1 MAVLTHLNKYES
13 MGRIIPYIMEK
24 TCLKPPTR
32 YHLYADKLEVKRID
46 HGSED
51 ERTYEVYEVTY
62 CNDSLVSIIGWV
74 YRIP

>member
-1 MAVLTHLNKYES
+1 
-13 MGRIIPYIMEK
+13 MEK

-32 YHLYADKLEVKRID
+32 YHLYADKLEVKGID

-51 ERTYEVYEVTY
+51 EHTYEVYEVTY

-74 YRIP
+74 YKIP